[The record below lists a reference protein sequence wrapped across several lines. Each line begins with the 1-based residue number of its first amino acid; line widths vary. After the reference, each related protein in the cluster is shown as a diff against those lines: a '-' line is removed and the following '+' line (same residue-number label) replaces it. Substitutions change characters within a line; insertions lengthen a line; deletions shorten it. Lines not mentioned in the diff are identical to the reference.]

1 MWGNLANFWH
11 GLTLLVLSFWVHSG
25 TEEEGRNQP
34 YGHKIAII
42 AAQRAPLGK
51 VTEEHEVYRKFW
63 EKNLRRPL
71 GRRNGRRLKV

>member
-42 AAQRAPLGK
+42 AAQRTPLGK
-51 VTEEHEVYRKFW
+51 VVEHIENF
-63 EKNLRRPL
+63 EKQLRRPL

>member
-11 GLTLLVLSFWVHSG
+11 DLTLLVLSFWVHSG

-42 AAQRAPLGK
+42 AAQRTPLGK
-51 VTEEHEVYRKFW
+51 VIEHIENF
-63 EKNLRRPL
+63 EKKIRRPL

>member
-42 AAQRAPLGK
+42 AAQRTPLGK
-51 VTEEHEVYRKFW
+51 VIEHIENF
-63 EKNLRRPL
+63 EKKLRRPL